1 MRKEIENIEDIRV
14 FVDNFYTRVRADE
27 LIGPIFM
34 EKIGDWQP
42 HLDKMYAFW
51 NAALFG
57 VAGFRGNPFARHAP
71 LKIDRQHFDRWLQ
84 LFYAT
89 IDERFEGLIADDAK
103 KRAALMANMFLYRL
117 QQLDGKSDR
126 VIV

>member
-1 MRKEIENIEDIRV
+1 MKEIEDITDIKL
-14 FVDNFYTRVRADE
+14 FVDEFYSKVRKDE
-27 LIGPIFM
+27 LIGPVFCSVIT
-34 EKIGDWQP
+34 GDWQP

-57 VAGFRGNPFARHAP
+57 VAGFKGNPFAKHAP
-71 LKIDRQHFDRWLQ
+71 LPIAQLHFDRWLE

-89 IDERFEGLIADDAK
+89 IDTHFEGPMAEDTK
-103 KRAALMANMFLYRL
+103 NRAGLMATMFVYKL
-117 QQLDGKSDR
+117 GKMSGGADK

>member
-1 MRKEIENIEDIRV
+1 MKKEIEDIEDIKL
-14 FVDNFYTRVRADE
+14 FVDEFYTRVRTDE

-34 EKIGDWQP
+34 EKIGNWQP

-57 VAGFRGNPFARHAP
+57 VPGFRGNPFAKHAP
-71 LKIDRQHFDRWLQ
+71 LKIAKPHFDRWLE

-89 IDERFEGLIADDAK
+89 IDGRFKGFVAEDAK
-103 KRAALMANMFLYRL
+103 RRAALMADMFLSRL
-117 QQLDGKSDR
+117 AQLGGNSDR
-126 VIV
+126 VIF

>member
-1 MRKEIENIEDIRV
+1 MKKEIEDIEDIKV
-14 FVDNFYTRVRADE
+14 FVDEFYTRVRVDA

-34 EKIGDWQP
+34 EKIGDWRP

-57 VAGFRGNPFARHAP
+57 VPGFRGNPFAKHAP
-71 LKIDRQHFDRWLQ
+71 LKIDRPHFERWLE
-84 LFYAT
+84 LFNAT
-89 IDERFEGLIADDAK
+89 IDERFEGFVAEDAK
-103 KRAALMANMFLYRL
+103 KRAELMASMFLSRL
-117 QQLDGKSDR
+117 QQLDGNSDR

>member
-1 MRKEIENIEDIRV
+1 MKKEIEDIEDIKV
-14 FVDNFYTRVRADE
+14 FVDDFYTRVRGDG

-34 EKIGDWQP
+34 QKIDDWQP
-42 HLDKMYAFW
+42 HLNKMYAFW

-57 VAGFRGNPFARHAP
+57 IPGFRGNPFAKHAP
-71 LKIDRQHFDRWLQ
+71 LSIGLPHFERWLE

-89 IDERFEGLIADDAK
+89 IDERFKGYIAEDAK
-103 KRAALMANMFLYRL
+103 KRAQLMANMFLSRL
-117 QQLDGKSDR
+117 QQLNGNTDR

>member
-1 MRKEIENIEDIRV
+1 MKRKIEDIEDIRV
-14 FVDNFYTRVRADE
+14 FVDEFYTRVRTDE

-34 EKIGDWQP
+34 EKISDWRP

-57 VAGFRGNPFARHAP
+57 VPGFRGNPFAKHAP
-71 LKIDRQHFDRWLQ
+71 LKIDGTHFERWLE

-89 IDERFEGLIADDAK
+89 IDERFEGHIADDAK
-103 KRAALMANMFLYRL
+103 KRAALMANMFLTRL
-117 QQLDGKSDR
+117 QQLNGNSDR
-126 VIV
+126 VIF

>member
-1 MRKEIENIEDIRV
+1 MKKEIEGINDIRV
-14 FVDNFYTRVRADE
+14 FVDEFYSRVQADG

-34 EKIGDWQP
+34 EKIADWQP

-57 VAGFRGNPFARHAP
+57 VTGFRGNPFAKHAP
-71 LKIDRQHFDRWLQ
+71 LNIDRPHFDRWLE

-89 IDERFEGLIADDAK
+89 IDEHFEGIIAEDAK
-103 KRAALMANMFLYRL
+103 KRAELMANMFLYRL
-117 QQLDGKSDR
+117 QQLNGNSDH

>member
-1 MRKEIENIEDIRV
+1 MKKEIEDIEDIKV
-14 FVDNFYTRVRADE
+14 FVDDFYTRVRVDE
-27 LIGPIFM
+27 LIGPVFM
-34 EKIGDWQP
+34 GKIAAWQP

-57 VAGFRGNPFARHAP
+57 VPGFRGNPFAKHAP
-71 LKIDRQHFDRWLQ
+71 LKIDRPHFDRWLE

-89 IDERFEGLIADDAK
+89 IDERFEGFIADDAK
-103 KRAALMANMFLYRL
+103 KRAELMANMFLYRL
-117 QQLDGKSDR
+117 QQLDGNSNN